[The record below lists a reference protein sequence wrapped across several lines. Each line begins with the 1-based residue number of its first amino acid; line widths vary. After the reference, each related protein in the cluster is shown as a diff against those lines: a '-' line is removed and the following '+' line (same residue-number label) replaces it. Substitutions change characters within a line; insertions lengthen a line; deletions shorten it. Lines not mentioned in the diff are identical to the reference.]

1 MLAYGVLAMSAFAV
15 VPSVKLNNGVE
26 MPVLAFGAN
35 VWDDQTCKDATTAA
49 LQSGFTFIW
58 SSALI
63 GSTCQQAQ
71 GDSISDYLNNT
82 KVSRS
87 DLFIAGTV
95 NSASCNGKTE
105 CYTQT
110 KDEAEQQYDILG
122 QKNYLD
128 MLMLDYP
135 ASSGGCDSLQG
146 QWQAFSEL
154 YAAKRVRSIAVSNF
168 AVDQLKCVMNGTGAV
183 TPASNQL
190 QYSVGHGSDTAV
202 ADDLALGVVLQA
214 YSPLNGGGLPTDPD
228 CVAIGNKH
236 NKTGAQVALK
246 WIIQRNA
253 TICTESTDKEYLG
266 EDVDIFDFTL
276 DAADMATL
284 NAK

>member
-1 MLAYGVLAMSAFAV
+1 MLACGVLAMALAA

-26 MPVLAFGAN
+26 MPVLAFGAQ
-35 VWDDQTCKDATTAA
+35 VWDDDTCKSATTAA
-49 LQSGFTFIW
+49 LEAGFRFIW

-71 GDSISDYLNNT
+71 GVAISEFMT
-82 KVSRS
+82 KTNASRS
-87 DLFIAGTV
+87 EMFIAGTV
-95 NSASCNGKTE
+95 NTASCNGQTE

-110 KDEAEQQYDILG
+110 KDDAEQQFDILG

-135 ASSGGCDSLQG
+135 ASSGGCDSLLG

-168 AVDQLKCVMNGTGAV
+168 AVDQLKCVINGTAGVVPTA
-183 TPASNQL
+183 NQL

-202 ADDLALGVVLQA
+202 ADDAALGVVLQA
-214 YSPLNGGGLPTDPD
+214 YSPLDGGSLPTDPD
-228 CVAIGNKH
+228 CVAIGNKY

-246 WIIQRNA
+246 WIIQRNG
-253 TICTESTDKEYLG
+253 TVCTESTEKEYLLQ
-266 EDVDIFDFTL
+266 DVDIFDFTL
-276 DAADMATL
+276 DADDMATL